1 MIGMEEL
8 AMFEKYSNYFM
19 ESNTNVWGVM
29 KGQDRKQESVFRG
42 NGGCSGKGSVTLR
55 IMLPVVGSGKTDA

>member
-8 AMFEKYSNYFM
+8 AVFEKYNDCFM

-42 NGGCSGKGSVTLR
+42 NGGCSDKGSVTLR
-55 IMLPVVGSGKTDA
+55 IMSPVVAVAKLI